1 MTTVYVTKYALTA
14 GPFIVNAEI
23 SYEGSMASWRIDGG
37 YQQHA
42 HGKDFW
48 RNEEDALNDCER
60 RRVEKIKSLEKQLA
74 KLEKMTF
81 QIK

>member
-1 MTTVYVTKYALTA
+1 MTTVFVTKHALTS
-14 GPFIVNAEI
+14 GPFMVEAEI
-23 SYEGSMASWRIDGG
+23 SHEGRMASWGG
-37 YQQHA
+37 SYPQHA

-48 RNEEDALNDCER
+48 LNEEDALKDCER
-60 RRVEKIKSLEKQLA
+60 RRFEKIKSLEKQKA